1 MATVTTGTRTG
12 QGQAGQ
18 GHGHGAQG
26 QGAQG
31 QGVQGQGAQ
40 GQGAPRPK
48 RPLPE
53 GRVERDRYAAFAFG
67 AADLLLQASPRG
79 QIKFAAGASEELL
92 SAPVAEL
99 IKLTILDLIVPNDRP
114 FIRELVWL
122 AGAGVKAAGVNVF
135 LRQRPH
141 RPSNAVSN
149 PHHDDGSGT
158 GSSAPEALLCEIGC
172 HAVRDRNSAHRGDL
186 FFTIKAASA
195 RPAVHELF
203 REAES
208 GVFGLDGFQ
217 AVMEHRLLELHRG
230 QTGPFRLTM
239 IEIDGWGELRDH
251 VGMSQRAMFERR
263 VGHLLR
269 ALSLNGDSAV
279 KFSGERFAV
288 LHGPASAA
296 GLLEQRIAEIA
307 KAMTLPSVLRV
318 VPRSIAV
325 DRSMDYATAQ
335 QTLGYTIQQFAR
347 AADRR
352 PFEEGAVDADK
363 AGQRTLETTSRR
375 IQMAQSRIAAL
386 DFQIAYQPIVR
397 LDTGSRHHYE
407 ALIRLPDKEIAANP
421 FEFIR
426 FAEQTGLHC
435 DLDQAILR
443 TVIKK
448 IKAVPSDQQVLP
460 VAVNISGKSFSQPGF
475 LDLILKELTEAGDI
489 TQSVMFELTETEPL
503 DDLAAANNRIQ
514 SLRKFGC
521 QVCIDDFGAG
531 EATMEYLRALDVDC
545 AKIDGSYVRG
555 DRADRKGQAFIG
567 SMAAL
572 CNRLGIESVAEQVEN
587 EVTADML
594 RHLGVQYG
602 QGWHYGK
609 PEIDGDITGGSL
621 MRNRNTRFNLPN
633 PFKSRGRPEE
643 SPIRI
648 PQAQGRPKPK
658 PRRGGLATQL
668 KLDGPK

>member
-1 MATVTTGTRTG
+1 MATATTRVHSGPGVSGNLQPDGQRPGRSRPAGTAPTG
-12 QGQAGQ
+12 VNKGQVPPAGRRPPSE
-18 GHGHGAQG
+18 G
-26 QGAQG
+26 Q
-31 QGVQGQGAQ
+31 
-40 GQGAPRPK
+40 
-48 RPLPE
+48 
-53 GRVERDRYAAFAFG
+53 VERDRYAAFAFG

-79 QIKFAAGASEELL
+79 QIKFAAGASEQILA
-92 SAPVAEL
+92 APVAEL
-99 IKLTILDLIVPNDRP
+99 IKLTILDLIVPEDRP

-122 AGAGVKAAGVNVF
+122 AGAGVRASGVHVA

-141 RPSNAVSN
+141 RPSTILSN
-149 PHHDDGSGT
+149 PEDGLA
-158 GSSAPEALLCEIGC
+158 APGGNPAALLCEIAC
-172 HAVRDRNSAHRGDL
+172 HALRDPKSAHRGDL
-186 FFTIKAASA
+186 FFSVKAASA
-195 RPAVHELF
+195 RPPVHELF

-217 AVMEHRLLELHRG
+217 AVLEHRLLELHRG
-230 QTGPFRLTM
+230 QSGPFRLTM
-239 IEIDGWGELRDH
+239 IEIDGWADLRDH
-251 VGMSQRAMFERR
+251 LGMSQRAMFERR

-296 GLLEQRIAEIA
+296 GLLERRIAEIVGA
-307 KAMTLPSVLRV
+307 LNLPAALRV
-318 VPRSIAV
+318 LPRSIAV

-347 AADRR
+347 SADRR
-352 PFEEGAVDADK
+352 LFGEETADADK
-363 AGQRTLETTSRR
+363 AGKKTLETTSRR
-375 IQMAQSRIAAL
+375 IQMAQSRISELA
-386 DFQIAYQPIVR
+386 FQIAYQPIVR

-435 DLDQAILR
+435 DLDLAILR

-448 IKAVPSDQQVLP
+448 IKSVPSDQQVLP

-475 LDLILKELTEAGDI
+475 LELILKELTDAGDI

-609 PEIDGDITGGSL
+609 PEIDADITGGSL
-621 MRNRNTRFNLPN
+621 VRNRAARFSLPN
-633 PFKSRGRPEE
+633 PFKGRARPDEP
-643 SPIRI
+643 SIRV
-648 PQAQGRPKPK
+648 PQALGKAK
-658 PRRGGLATQL
+658 GKARRGGLVSQL
-668 KLDGPK
+668 KIDGPK